1 MKNGLNTTKQKAF
14 SLIEVMIAIV
24 VFAFGML
31 GIAGLATVS
40 VKSNHNG
47 YMRSQAS
54 FFAQSI
60 LDSMRNNSWSVWNGN
75 YNGTFTANSS
85 VVNDCGTAATA
96 CDCAQVAARDIRLL
110 QNQLAQSL
118 NNVGNTATATIN
130 CNNGGFTYGSYACG
144 DSDLPY
150 RGMCTITINWQE
162 ANYKGV
168 ADAQVFTLV
177 ARP

>member
-1 MKNGLNTTKQKAF
+1 MYKNNKKSQKAF
-14 SLIEVMIAIV
+14 SLIEAMIAIV

-54 FFAQSI
+54 FFAHSI
-60 LDSMRNNSWSVWNGN
+60 LDSMRNNSWSVWNGG
-75 YNGTFTANSS
+75 YNGTFAGNSTSVTDCTATSAPCN
-85 VVNDCGTAATA
+85 CTAV
-96 CDCAQVAARDIRLL
+96 AQRDVRML
-110 QNQLAQSL
+110 QNQLAQTLDNLDTTSS
-118 NNVGNTATATIN
+118 ATIN
-130 CNNGGFTYGSYACG
+130 CNNGAAIYGSYSCG

-150 RGMCTITINWQE
+150 RGICTITINWNENNHKDDDSDSQT
-162 ANYKGV
+162 
-168 ADAQVFTLV
+168 FTLV